1 MKKIL
6 LSTALVLFVGGA
18 LALGST
24 GAFFSDSET
33 STGNTFTAGAIDLK
47 IDNSSYYNGVL
58 NEGTTWELVDLT
70 VEKFFDFLDLKPG
83 DYGEDTISL
92 HVDTNDSYLCAE
104 VTLTSNDDNGINE
117 PEGVDGDTTGG
128 VGEGELANEVNFIW
142 WADDGDNVL
151 ETGEGV
157 INSGPI
163 GELDLNEPYP
173 FTLADSDENIW
184 TGVGGPAAGDETLY
198 IGKAW
203 CFGDITALPLPQSS
217 TGARATTTPA
227 QDGNGNQTAG
237 EPADGGYL
245 CNGSGLN
252 NITQTDSLTAD
263 VTFSAIQSRNNP
275 NYQCA
280 EPFVPKAT
288 LTLQKVVINDDFGN
302 APDTAFT
309 LTANGITNISGIEGA
324 PAVTLAS
331 VIPGDYALGET
342 GGPVGYA
349 ASQYSCVINGNG
361 PVVGNNIQLANGDI
375 AVCTITNDDTEPL
388 ACSAGQQYADSTG
401 LFDQGRTKTG
411 ALIAAN
417 RSLPSAAF
425 GAPQTTGTP
434 TDVGFP
440 VGSFVSLGF
449 GVSTTSTRSLVLN
462 FDNNLIVDG
471 VGADVRIYE
480 VTGGVYPDEH
490 IKVEA
495 SQNGSTWVTL
505 VADAVRDVN
514 ADLSGSGLSWARYI
528 RVTDLNNPALFSDT
542 IADGYDVDAVEA
554 VNCAQPPQINNVN

>member
-1 MKKIL
+1 MKRIL
-6 LSTALVLFVGGA
+6 SSLALVLFVGGA

-24 GAFFSDSET
+24 GAFFSDAET
-33 STGNTFTAGAIDLK
+33 STGNTFTAGEIDLK

-58 NEGTTWELVDLT
+58 NPGTTWELVDLT
-70 VEKFFDFLDLKPG
+70 IEKFFNFLDLKPG

-92 HVDTNDSYLCAE
+92 HVDTNDSYLCAN

-117 PEGVDGDTTGG
+117 PEGVDGDTTD
-128 VGEGELANEVNFIW
+128 GEGFGELADEVNFIW

-151 ETGEGV
+151 ELGEGV

-163 GELDLNEPYP
+163 GALELNEPYP

-184 TGVGGPAAGDETLY
+184 TGTGGPIAGNETLY

-203 CFGDITALPLPQSS
+203 CFGDITPAPLSQSS
-217 TGARATTTPA
+217 LGGRATSTPA
-227 QDGNGNQTAG
+227 EDGNGNQKMG

-245 CNGSGLN
+245 CNGSALN

-280 EPFVPKAT
+280 EPSVPAAT
-288 LTLQKVVINDDFGN
+288 LTLLKNVVNDDLGN

-309 LTANGITNISGIEGA
+309 LTADGPTDISGIEGA
-324 PAVTLAS
+324 LAITGAQ
-331 VIPGDYALGET
+331 VAPGAYTLGET
-342 GGPVGYA
+342 GMLVGYS
-349 ASQYSCVINGNG
+349 ASQYSCVINGG
-361 PVVGNNIQLANGDI
+361 APVVGNNIVLVDNDV
-375 AVCTITNDDTEPL
+375 AVCTVTNDDNEPL
-388 ACSAGQQYADSTG
+388 ACTAGQQYADSSG

-440 VGSFVSLGF
+440 AGSFVSLGF

-495 SQNGSTWVTL
+495 SQDGSTWVTL
-505 VADAVRDVN
+505 AADAVRDVN
-514 ADLSGSGLSWARYI
+514 ADLSGSGLAWARYI
-528 RVTDLNNPALFSDT
+528 RVTDLNNPALFSDSV
-542 IADGYDVDAVEA
+542 ADGYDVDAVEA
-554 VNCAQPPQINNVN
+554 LNCVQPLINNVN

>member
-18 LALGST
+18 FALGST

-58 NEGTTWELVDLT
+58 NPGTTWELKDLT
-70 VEKFFDFLDLKPG
+70 IEKFFDFLDLKPG

-117 PEGVDGDTTGG
+117 PEGVDGDTTDGAG
-128 VGEGELANEVNFIW
+128 NGELANEVNFIW

-151 ETGEGV
+151 ENGEGV

-163 GELDLNEPYP
+163 GELELNEPYP

-184 TGVGGPAAGDETLY
+184 TGTGGPITGDKTFY

-203 CFGDITALPLPQSS
+203 CFGSLTPAPLAQSS

-227 QDGNGNQTAG
+227 QDGNGNQIAG

-245 CNGSGLN
+245 CNGSQLN

-280 EPFVPKAT
+280 EPFVPSAT
-288 LTLQKVVINDDFGN
+288 LTLLKNVVNDDFGT
-302 APDTAFT
+302 AVDTMFT
-309 LTANGITNISGIEGA
+309 LSADGPSDISGIEGA
-324 PAVTLAS
+324 PAITGAS
-331 VIPGDYALGET
+331 VIPGDYTLGES
-342 GGPVGYA
+342 GGPVGYV
-349 ASQYSCVINGNG
+349 ASQYSCVVNGG
-361 PVVGNNIQLANGDI
+361 APVVGNNLQLANGDV
-375 AVCTITNDDTEPL
+375 AVCTITNDDSEPL
-388 ACSAGQQYADSTG
+388 ACSAGQQYADSAG

-411 ALIAAN
+411 ALIVAN
-417 RSLPSAAF
+417 RSNPSAAF

-434 TDVGFP
+434 IDSGFP
-440 VGSFVSLGF
+440 AGSFVSLGF

-480 VTGGVYPDEH
+480 VTGGVYPDER

-505 VADAVRDVN
+505 VASAARDVN
-514 ADLSGSGLSWARYI
+514 ADLAGSGLSWARYI
-528 RVTDLNNPALFSDT
+528 RVTDLNNPASFTDSV
-542 IADGYDVDAVEA
+542 ADGYDVDAVEA
-554 VNCAQPPQINNVN
+554 LNCVQPPLNNIN

>member
-18 LALGST
+18 FALGST

-58 NEGTTWELVDLT
+58 NPGTTWELKDLT
-70 VEKFFDFLDLKPG
+70 IEKFFDFLDLKPG

-117 PEGVDGDTTGG
+117 PEGVDGDTTDGAG
-128 VGEGELANEVNFIW
+128 NGELANEVNFIW

-151 ETGEGV
+151 ENGEGV

-163 GELDLNEPYP
+163 GELELNEPYP

-184 TGVGGPAAGDETLY
+184 TGTGGPITGDKTFY

-203 CFGDITALPLPQSS
+203 CFGSLTPAPLAQSS

-245 CNGSGLN
+245 CNGSQLN

-280 EPFVPKAT
+280 EPFVPSAT
-288 LTLQKVVINDDFGN
+288 LTLLKNVVNDDFGT
-302 APDTAFT
+302 AVDTMFT
-309 LTANGITNISGIEGA
+309 LSADGPSDISGIEGA
-324 PAVTLAS
+324 PAITGAS
-331 VIPGDYALGET
+331 VIPGDYTLGES
-342 GGPVGYA
+342 GGPVGYV
-349 ASQYSCVINGNG
+349 ASQYSCVVNGG
-361 PVVGNNIQLANGDI
+361 APVVGNNLQLANGDV
-375 AVCTITNDDTEPL
+375 AVCTITNDDSEPL
-388 ACSAGQQYADSTG
+388 ACSAGQQYADSAG

-411 ALIAAN
+411 ALIVAN
-417 RSLPSAAF
+417 RSNPSAAF

-434 TDVGFP
+434 IDSGFP
-440 VGSFVSLGF
+440 AGSFVSLGF

-480 VTGGVYPDEH
+480 VTGGVYPDER

-505 VADAVRDVN
+505 VASAARDVN
-514 ADLSGSGLSWARYI
+514 ADLAGSGLSWARYI
-528 RVTDLNNPALFSDT
+528 RVTDLNNPASFTDSV
-542 IADGYDVDAVEA
+542 ADGYDVDAVEA
-554 VNCAQPPQINNVN
+554 LNCVQPPLNNIN